1 MNDRRS
7 DPPADPDAGGPPPA
21 ARHRADVLSDARTDA
36 RTGART
42 DERTNERPK
51 VRHSFDV
58 YRDQL
63 DALQE
68 IQLLRKRRSGRRP
81 TIGELVQQALD
92 RFIAEEYARLR
103 P

>member
-1 MNDRRS
+1 MRDWRND
-7 DPPADPDAGGPPPA
+7 DPASGSAGRPAPATPD
-21 ARHRADVLSDARTDA
+21 RVDVRPDE
-36 RTGART
+36 RTG
-42 DERTNERPK
+42 DRTNERPK

-92 RFIAEEYARLR
+92 RFITEEYARLKD
-103 P
+103 

>member
-1 MNDRRS
+1 MNDRRGE
-7 DPPADPDAGGPPPA
+7 PPADPDAGGPPPA
-21 ARHRADVLSDARTDA
+21 ARHRADVLDDE
-36 RTGART
+36 RT